1 MYWLKTGAAVVCA
14 GVMTIGCGGGG
25 AEEMAEHEPA
35 AAEAAPPAPEPAP
48 AAAQTLGGGALTP
61 VHDGMAGS
69 PHVQVAWEVDG
80 ANIAITYGRP
90 QLKDRVVG
98 DSVEPTDGKVWRL
111 GADEATTLS
120 TDRDLMLGSAH
131 VPAGEYTL
139 WTLTTGD
146 TTELIV
152 NSETGQWGT
161 AYDDSKDL
169 ARSEMTVSTLD
180 TPAEEL
186 TLHIE
191 NSELRL
197 EWGTLAAA
205 VPIMVH

>member
-1 MYWLKTGAAVVCA
+1 MHWVKTGAAAICA
-14 GVMTIGCGGGG
+14 GLLMVGCGGGG
-25 AEEMAEHEPA
+25 DDMTEHEAEPVTT
-35 AAEAAPPAPEPAP
+35 EAAPPATPAP
-48 AAAQTLGGGALTP
+48 TLGGGAVTP

-80 ANIAITYGRP
+80 ANISLTYGRP
-90 QLKDRVVG
+90 LLKGRVVG
-98 DSVEPTDGKVWRL
+98 DTVEPRDGSVWRL

-139 WTLTTGD
+139 WTVTNGD

-161 AYDDSKDL
+161 AYDESKDL
-169 ARSEMTVSTLD
+169 ARSEMTVSALD
-180 TPAEEL
+180 APAEQL
-186 TLHIE
+186 TLHVE
-191 NSELRL
+191 DHALRL
-197 EWGTLAAA
+197 EWGALAASVA
-205 VPIMVH
+205 IMVH